1 MYMCIYLKKPAADY
15 HESCICCHSN
25 RPTQCLTTNS
35 KAMNASF
42 SFVSTQSAIQKA
54 CALGVGCQSAPQS
67 SKFHS
72 SIFIRFRAPSRPQI
86 NSFIILKIVDHS
98 IPVGKLANSFQQLWP
113 VAKQKS
119 GFKIKVKIS
128 MKCHKSAIDL

>member
-1 MYMCIYLKKPAADY
+1 
-15 HESCICCHSN
+15 
-25 RPTQCLTTNS
+25 
-35 KAMNASF
+35 MNHASA
-42 SFVSTQSAIQKA
+42 AIQTA
-54 CALGVGCQSAPQS
+54 QHNAWLQIQRRWMLLSALFRLSQLYKRPVHSASAVNQRRKS

-72 SIFIRFRAPSRPQI
+72 SIFLRFRAPSRPQI

-128 MKCHKSAIDL
+128 MKCHKSAIDLWAIFFVFAWMI